1 MCIVL
6 VPVHVD
12 AYQTNVKSREVE
24 TAFAGFSAREAPF
37 AIRRYREVGEKVR
50 TARETAALAFSSS
63 FVRRLQQ
70 QSRATSVSLS
80 SLRPIPRTRR
90 YQTPPTRRKDEDNME
105 GYRACADV
113 AGVPGH
119 CAVAHPAP
127 PAHADSFRL
136 PDHPYSRLLHAQG
149 QIHR

>member
-63 FVRRLQQ
+63 FAASS
-70 QSRATSVSLS
+70 SRAASVSLS
-80 SLRPIPRTRR
+80 SLRPYLPHGVARFRH
-90 YQTPPTRRKDEDNME
+90 TPQR
-105 GYRACADV
+105 
-113 AGVPGH
+113 
-119 CAVAHPAP
+119 
-127 PAHADSFRL
+127 
-136 PDHPYSRLLHAQG
+136 
-149 QIHR
+149 